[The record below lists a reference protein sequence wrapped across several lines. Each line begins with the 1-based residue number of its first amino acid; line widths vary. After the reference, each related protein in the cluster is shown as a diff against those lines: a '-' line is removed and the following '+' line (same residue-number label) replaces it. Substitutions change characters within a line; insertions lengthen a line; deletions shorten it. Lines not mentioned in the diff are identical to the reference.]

1 MLKDEAQ
8 DFLELDTL
16 KKIIKKYS
24 QFINFDLYLWE
35 SKVGCY
41 FFRFLQALT
50 YQGSDLFIEGSMI
63 KEILLYSQSDGA
75 DAFCSAESTCIS

>member
-1 MLKDEAQ
+1 MDLELVIDVEYMFVFSLVLKDEAQ

-35 SKVGCY
+35 SKV
-41 FFRFLQALT
+41 R
-50 YQGSDLFIEGSMI
+50 
-63 KEILLYSQSDGA
+63 
-75 DAFCSAESTCIS
+75 